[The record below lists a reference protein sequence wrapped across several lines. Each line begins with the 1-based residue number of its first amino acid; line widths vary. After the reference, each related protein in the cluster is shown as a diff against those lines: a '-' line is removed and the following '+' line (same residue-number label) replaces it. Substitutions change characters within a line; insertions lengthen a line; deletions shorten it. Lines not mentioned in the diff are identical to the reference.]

1 MATVFMNWMKNVS
14 ERRENRTKNGKKR
27 EKAENPKEDE
37 KKRGWQGRPRFKYWN
52 KTNKYSF
59 MFLFLS
65 LEGVKHFL
73 IRLRIQSL

>member
-37 KKRGWQGRPRFKYWN
+37 KNGAGKAGPVLNTGTKWGNPLCHADLLQ
-52 KTNKYSF
+52 
-59 MFLFLS
+59 LS
-65 LEGVKHFL
+65 
-73 IRLRIQSL
+73 